1 MYLREIGF
9 QTECAVRSDAPARIE
24 PECRVQVNHD
34 LFFVSRE
41 DYVKKIKKKPLKYCK
56 RLTDP
61 VTREVFAPTKKS
73 PRIDFEERA
82 YFFSS
87 DSTRAV
93 FASNPTMYAYPPE
106 SMSRKAAGDS
116 TGAAGDSTA
125 VKRDES
131 EESKEAGSRG

>member
-1 MYLREIGF
+1 MKDPDLYLREIGF
-9 QTECAVRSDAPARIE
+9 QTPCAVRSDAPARIA

-34 LFFVSRE
+34 LFFVSRP
-41 DYVKKIKKKPLKYCK
+41 DYVKKIQKKPLKYCK

-61 VTREVFAPTKKS
+61 ITREVFEPTKKS

-93 FASNPTMYAYPPE
+93 FASNPSMYAYPPE
-106 SMSRKAAGDS
+106 TMSRKSPADSAGTAADS
-116 TGAAGDSTA
+116 TKTTAASSKGAG
-125 VKRDES
+125 
-131 EESKEAGSRG
+131 

>member
-1 MYLREIGF
+1 M
-9 QTECAVRSDAPARIE
+9 
-24 PECRVQVNHD
+24 QVNHD

-41 DYVKKIKKKPLKYCK
+41 DYARKIKKNPLKYCK

-73 PRIDFEERA
+73 PRVDFEERA

-93 FASNPTMYAYPPE
+93 FASNPSMYSYPPE
-106 SMSRKAAGDS
+106 SMARKAPADS

-125 VKRDES
+125 VHREAPVKA
-131 EESKEAGSRG
+131 AGSQG

>member
-9 QTECAVRSDAPARIE
+9 RAPCAVRSDAPARIA

-41 DYVKKIKKKPLKYCK
+41 DYVKKIKKNPLKYCK

-61 VTREVFAPTKKS
+61 VTREVFAPSKKS

-93 FASNPTMYAYPPE
+93 FASNPSMYSYPPE
-106 SMSRKAAGDS
+106 TMARRTPADS
-116 TGAAGDSTA
+116 TAARSDSTA
-125 VKRDES
+125 VHK
-131 EESKEAGSRG
+131 EEHETKEAGSRG

>member
-9 QTECAVRSDAPARIE
+9 NTPCAVRPDAPARIA

-41 DYVKKIKKKPLKYCK
+41 DYAKKIKKNPLKYAK

-93 FASNPTMYAYPPE
+93 FASNPAMYSYPPE
-106 SMSRKAAGDS
+106 SMSRKSAADS
-116 TGAAGDSTA
+116 TAARADSTA
-125 VKRDES
+125 VH
-131 EESKEAGSRG
+131 EAPVKAVGSPG

>member
-1 MYLREIGF
+1 MYLLEIGF
-9 QTECAVRSDAPARIE
+9 QTQCAVRSDAPARIA

-73 PRIDFEERA
+73 PRIDFEERP

-93 FASNPTMYAYPPE
+93 FASNPAMYAYPPE
-106 SMSRKAAGDS
+106 TMSRKAPADS

-125 VKRDES
+125 VKRQD
-131 EESKEAGSRG
+131 SKEAGSQG

>member
-9 QTECAVRSDAPARIE
+9 KTPCAVRPDSPAQLK

-34 LFFVSRE
+34 LFFASRE
-41 DYVKKIKKKPLKYCK
+41 DYAEKIKKDPLKYCK

-73 PRIDFEERA
+73 PRIDFEKRA

-93 FASNPTMYAYPPE
+93 FASNPSMYSYPPE
-106 SMSRKAAGDS
+106 TMSHKAPADS
-116 TGAAGDSTA
+116 TAARADSTA
-125 VKRDES
+125 VRETPVKA
-131 EESKEAGSRG
+131 AGSRG